1 NRGSSISTSGYR
13 LTPLSFW
20 ASTYVATVYIW
31 ETGTA
36 MLGSSVAVRGGLY
49 HPRGVSVNA
58 GPSEEHLPV
67 WYTPSD
73 DRSGE
78 DRSGP
83 RAGQTD
89 CGTGDGAHAGRA
101 LPALLHRHR
110 GRVDGGGNHGP
121 QRRGVF
127 WRPAFQAQTPEPR
140 RARLPRG
147 HRVLVLRHQYQA
159 VEQGRALR
167 RHRPARDLPRRPPL
181 GPQARPAGGMKKGEL
196 KTTGGIEYPAMLIEM
211 AGSTSP
217 RVKGPSWRSRGGR
230 VRRERTP
237 SWRSRG
243 GRVQC
248 VEAPGGIEPPHRSF
262 ADCSLSHLGTAPCRD
277 GL

>member
-1 NRGSSISTSGYR
+1 LGDGNGHARFLGCGSEKDST
-13 LTPLSFW
+13 TPE
-20 ASTYVATVYIW
+20 ASAS
-31 ETGTA
+31 
-36 MLGSSVAVRGGLY
+36 MLAYQTRR
-49 HPRGVSVNA
+49 RGVLDS
-58 GPSEEHLPV
+58 SF
-67 WYTPSD
+67 Y

-89 CGTGDGAHAGRA
+89 RGNGDGAHAGRA

-167 RHRPARDLPRRPPL
+167 PHRPARDLPRRPPL

-217 RVKGPSWRSRGGR
+217 RVKGPSWRSRGA
-230 VRRERTP
+230 
-237 SWRSRG
+237 G
-243 GRVQC
+243 GCDGKRLRL
-248 VEAPGGIEPPHRSF
+248 GGVG
-262 ADCSLSHLGTAPCRD
+262 A
-277 GL
+277 